1 MAGPRI
7 HLIAAEASGD
17 ALGAGLIAALRERT
31 GGQAQFTG
39 LGGALMAEQGI
50 ESPFDITELSI
61 VGLMEGVLAY
71 RRVLKRVDETVAHTL
86 AAAPDAVVLID
97 SWGFTIRVAERLRR
111 RAPHLTQVKYVGPQ
125 VWAWRPKRAAS
136 LARVAD
142 HVLTLQP
149 FEPPYF
155 EAFGLPATFV
165 GHPVFD
171 TPPAADPMGFR
182 ARHAISPDQ
191 KLVALLYGSR
201 RTEAQRLATPFA
213 EAVRLLEERYGHQL
227 AIVTPVAQ
235 SIEDQI
241 RTLVRLDDRLTRVR
255 PVRADE
261 KHHAFAAADV
271 ALACS
276 GTVVTELAMAQTPTV
291 VAYRLDTITFEIA
304 KRLVKAETISLVNM
318 AAGEK
323 IIPEFV
329 QEEAQG
335 PALADAVSRYLDDDI
350 FAAQTRS
357 KLREAVASMRGQGG
371 PASLRAA
378 DAVLMTLNDTQLHRM
393 NA

>member
-1 MAGPRI
+1 MAGPHI

-17 ALGAGLIAALRERT
+17 ALGAGLIKALRERT
-31 GGQAQFTG
+31 GGQAVFSG

-50 ESPFDITELSI
+50 ESPFDISELSI

-71 RRVLKRVDETVAHTL
+71 RRVLKRVEETVSATL

-111 RAPHLTQVKYVGPQ
+111 RAPHLTQIKYVGPQ

-155 EAFGLPATFV
+155 EAYGLPATFV

-171 TPPAADPMGFR
+171 TPPATDPMGFR

-213 EAVRLLEERYGHQL
+213 EAVRLLEARFGHQL
-227 AIVTPVAQ
+227 AIVTPVARP
-235 SIEDQI
+235 IEDQI
-241 RTLVRLDDRLTRVR
+241 RTLVRLDDRLKRVR
-255 PVRADE
+255 PVRAEE
-261 KHHAFAAADV
+261 KHDAFAAADA

-276 GTVVTELAMAQTPTV
+276 GTVVTELAMAHTPTV
-291 VAYRLDTITFEIA
+291 VAYRLDTLTFEIA
-304 KRLVKAETISLVNM
+304 KRLVKADTISLVNM
-318 AAGEK
+318 AAGEHV
-323 IIPEFV
+323 IPEFI
-329 QEEAQG
+329 QDDAEG
-335 PALADAVSRYLDDDI
+335 TALAEAVRRYLEDDILAAHTRAKLRDAV
-350 FAAQTRS
+350 AA
-357 KLREAVASMRGQGG
+357 MRGQGA
-371 PASLRAA
+371 PASTRAA
-378 DAVLMTLNDTQLHRM
+378 DAVLLTLSETQLQRV